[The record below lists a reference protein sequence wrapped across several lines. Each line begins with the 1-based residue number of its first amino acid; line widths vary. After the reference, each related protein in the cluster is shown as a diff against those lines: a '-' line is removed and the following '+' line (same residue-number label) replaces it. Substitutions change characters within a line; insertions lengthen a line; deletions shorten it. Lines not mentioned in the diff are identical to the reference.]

1 MKAVSNINARLMDAT
16 PFATYS
22 ISILHSLITESKS
35 SAVTNSMSEAIFLY
49 LTQVSLQKGI
59 PFELKMPND
68 LTRDT
73 IIKYLI
79 ISSPALAGFFVC
91 GIMGRL

>member
-1 MKAVSNINARLMDAT
+1 
-16 PFATYS
+16 
-22 ISILHSLITESKS
+22 
-35 SAVTNSMSEAIFLY
+35 MSEAIFLY